1 MADPKPNKPARPQLV
16 ISPDLEPVYT
26 NVVRIAHSPAEMVF
40 DFGRML
46 PGEKTAHVKTRVMM
60 SPLSAKLLQRALA
73 ENLAKFEKNFGEIK
87 IPAGGSSLADQLF
100 KPPNGP
106 DAPDTPEED

>member
-1 MADPKPNKPARPQLV
+1 MAEPKKEKTPIRPQLV

-40 DFGRML
+40 DFGRLL
-46 PGEKTAHVKTRVMM
+46 PGEKSAHVKTRVMM

-73 ENLAKFEKNFGEIK
+73 DNIAKYESKFGEVK
-87 IPAGGSSLADQLF
+87 IPQGGSLADQLF
-100 KPPNGP
+100 NPPAPPN
-106 DAPDTPEED
+106 ED